1 MKGWLDGN
9 TGNTAPNVGNKY
21 LRRRKARIGQLGNGK
36 GLTWFL
42 VLANRV
48 FFFWTFQSAVVSI
61 FKLIEVTGR
70 FREYG

>member
-36 GLTWFL
+36 GLTC
-42 VLANRV
+42 VLGSGQQGILPLDFSVNSSQH
-48 FFFWTFQSAVVSI
+48 FQSSRGGREVS
-61 FKLIEVTGR
+61 
-70 FREYG
+70 